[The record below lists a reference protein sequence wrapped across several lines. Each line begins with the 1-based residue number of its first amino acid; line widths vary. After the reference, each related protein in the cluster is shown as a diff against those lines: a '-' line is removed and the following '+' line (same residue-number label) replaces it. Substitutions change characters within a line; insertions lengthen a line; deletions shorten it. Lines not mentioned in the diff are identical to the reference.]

1 MIQAFY
7 SAALGAQ
14 QQMTRMGVQGNNI
27 SNVNTY
33 GYKAEKPSFE
43 AALYRYEDGVDGAQL
58 PRGSGALMV
67 STATDFASSSIE
79 QTGRSLDYTI
89 VGDGFFALR
98 DPATGEVSY
107 TRDGSFTLSRFL
119 VNGQE
124 TFYLSDGEGRQV
136 LDGNGNPIVVTDQE
150 EKQPIGVYTFQ
161 YQDGL
166 QHLDAGRFA
175 AQPKNGVITSVA
187 APELQQ
193 GYLETSN
200 TDLAYEIGKV
210 IEAQRS
216 YSYALRMVT
225 TADEVETTI
234 NGLTNG

>member
-1 MIQAFY
+1 M
-7 SAALGAQ
+7 
-14 QQMTRMGVQGNNI
+14 
-27 SNVNTY
+27 
-33 GYKAEKPSFE
+33 
-43 AALYRYEDGVDGAQL
+43 
-58 PRGSGALMV
+58 
-67 STATDFASSSIE
+67 
-79 QTGRSLDYTI
+79 
-89 VGDGFFALR
+89 
-98 DPATGEVSY
+98 
-107 TRDGSFTLSRFL
+107 
-119 VNGQE
+119 
-124 TFYLSDGEGRQV
+124 
-136 LDGNGNPIVVTDQE
+136 
-150 EKQPIGVYTFQ
+150 
-161 YQDGL
+161 

-175 AQPKNGVITSVA
+175 AQPKNGAITSVA

>member
-67 STATDFASSSIE
+67 STATDFAASSIE

-107 TRDGSFTLSRFL
+107 TRDGSFTLS
-119 VNGQE
+119 VS
-124 TFYLSDGEGRQV
+124 LS
-136 LDGNGNPIVVTDQE
+136 TDR
-150 EKQPIGVYTFQ
+150 KPSIC
-161 YQDGL
+161 
-166 QHLDAGRFA
+166 R
-175 AQPKNGVITSVA
+175 
-187 APELQQ
+187 
-193 GYLETSN
+193 
-200 TDLAYEIGKV
+200 
-210 IEAQRS
+210 
-216 YSYALRMVT
+216 
-225 TADEVETTI
+225 TARAVRCSTATATP
-234 NGLTNG
+234 LW